1 MTPRVDRTNRANYCF
16 QIWEITRTYAW
27 PGKGM
32 PPLTD
37 QHSDWW
43 GCQFELSYQHPE
55 GGGTFFVVAREI
67 LHGAA
72 CNYVSDRGRST
83 LEARIGIDMSRSM
96 FASS

>member
-1 MTPRVDRTNRANYCF
+1 M
-16 QIWEITRTYAW
+16 YAW
-27 PGKGM
+27 PRKEM

-37 QHSDWW
+37 QYSDWR
-43 GCQFELSYQHPE
+43 GCQFELSYQHPA
-55 GGGTFFVVAREI
+55 GGGPFFVVAREI
-67 LHGAA
+67 LHSAA